1 MNSTTDQLTPAE
13 FAEYVAEYNAYLD
26 AEHSKISIDR
36 SIQTPYNSTFQ
47 YVTDNQE

>member
-1 MNSTTDQLTPAE
+1 MNHPADQPTPAE

-26 AEHSKISIDR
+26 AEHAKISIDR
-36 SIQTPYNSTFQ
+36 SILTPYNSTFQ